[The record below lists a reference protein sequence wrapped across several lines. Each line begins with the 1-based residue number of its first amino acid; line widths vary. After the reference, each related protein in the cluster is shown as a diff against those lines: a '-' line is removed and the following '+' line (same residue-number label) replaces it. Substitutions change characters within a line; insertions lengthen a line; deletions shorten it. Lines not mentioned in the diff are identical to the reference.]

1 MSFAAFDGK
10 GYNSFVAE
18 SDDLVHWRQPC
29 LAMGFGKPGE
39 FDHGGC
45 VIGAFLYDSY
55 DIRAPRVLKRRDGK
69 FWTLYGCYPR
79 QGDYE
84 LRPGWSSTGT
94 SSTTSTMRPKAAWSR
109 LA

>member
-1 MSFAAFDGK
+1 
-10 GYNSFVAE
+10 
-18 SDDLVHWRQPC
+18 
-29 LAMGFGKPGE
+29 MGFGKPGD

-79 QGDYE
+79 A
-84 LRPGWSSTGT
+84 GWIRNCVPAMRAWPPA
-94 SSTTSTMRPKAAWSR
+94 TTV
-109 LA
+109 